1 MPKSKFAFKRRPSAA
16 VATNPTSEPSST
28 QIPPPPLQAQN
39 APPSSAASTNLSLS
53 SHSHR
58 YLTREALPSHP
69 AQSDLSI
76 SDLDHCIVNLLPSAS
91 SSSSS
96 SSGIDTPLIISA
108 LHARNLS
115 DCVVLL
121 PGVDGSA
128 LLHDLERCVVVLGC
142 HQVRF
147 ELFKPLCVF
156 LPYLALLSLG
166 CMPRARSTCT
176 FSSRLIPSSSI
187 ARRSGFSRIQ
197 GPLRRRR
204 PRKRC
209 ELL

>member
-1 MPKSKFAFKRRPSAA
+1 MPKSKFAFKRRSAVGA
-16 VATNPTSEPSST
+16 AATNLESPPSEPSST
-28 QIPPPPLQAQN
+28 QTPPPPLQTQN
-39 APPSSAASTNLSLS
+39 APPSSAASTHLSLS

-58 YLTREALPSHP
+58 YLTREDLPSHP

-91 SSSSS
+91 SSG
-96 SSGIDTPLIISA
+96 SGIDTPLIISA

-128 LLHDLERCVVVLGC
+128 LIHDLERCVVVLGC

-147 ELFKPLCVF
+147 KLFKPLCFFVS
-156 LPYLALLSLG
+156 LSCL
-166 CMPRARSTCT
+166 T
-176 FSSRLIPSSSI
+176 
-187 ARRSGFSRIQ
+187 
-197 GPLRRRR
+197 
-204 PRKRC
+204 
-209 ELL
+209 

>member
-1 MPKSKFAFKRRPSAA
+1 MPKSKFAFKRRPAAA
-16 VATNPTSEPSST
+16 VAATNFDNPSSEPRST
-28 QIPPPPLQAQN
+28 QTPPPLQTQN
-39 APPSSAASTNLSLS
+39 APSSLAASTHLSLS

-58 YLTREALPSHP
+58 YLTREDLPSHP

-91 SSSSS
+91 SPS

-128 LLHDLERCVVVLGC
+128 LIHDLERCVVVLGC
-142 HQVRF
+142 HQVRSK
-147 ELFKPLCVF
+147 LFKPFVF
-156 LPYLALLSLG
+156 FFLILPYLV
-166 CMPRARSTCT
+166 
-176 FSSRLIPSSSI
+176 
-187 ARRSGFSRIQ
+187 
-197 GPLRRRR
+197 
-204 PRKRC
+204 
-209 ELL
+209 